1 MDAPTYVIVD
11 GWMDRWMD
19 KGKSKCPLKWGH
31 KNNVCKYTV
40 FSAKHL

>member
-11 GWMDRWMD
+11 GRKDGRTD

-31 KNNVCKYTV
+31 KNHYYYITLLQCSK
-40 FSAKHL
+40 